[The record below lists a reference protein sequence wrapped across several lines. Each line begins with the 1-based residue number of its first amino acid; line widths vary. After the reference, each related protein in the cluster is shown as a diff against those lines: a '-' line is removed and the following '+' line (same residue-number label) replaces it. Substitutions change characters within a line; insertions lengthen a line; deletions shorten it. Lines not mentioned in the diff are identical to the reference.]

1 MESQWSWPHS
11 CEPLAQP
18 STLML
23 GSSEHLSWT
32 CLYCISNACR
42 FSPLAQPPA
51 IPSSVRRKF
60 VGNER
65 KRYSYEKRN
74 FSKEIH
80 SLWVSSICVPWLPP
94 AEGPGWM
101 PTGRVLHAEHLGTI
115 WSSVPPA
122 VCQGCPWWIQRGP
135 VAWRWAPL
143 GHCGTDDPF
152 VTKLKPFM
160 TLPIILWILPMAGM
174 TPSKVPRTVLFQ
186 WCSKD
191 ILSTV
196 VQGTRAVS

>member
-1 MESQWSWPHS
+1 MVLIPFLLSPWPSPAPSCRGPQSIYPGPAFIASAMPVGSLPWPNLQLSEKKICWQWKKKVLLWEKEFQQRNSQL
-11 CEPLAQP
+11 EAFEFPLSVFHDSFQP
-18 STLML
+18 KGL
-23 GSSEHLSWT
+23 
-32 CLYCISNACR
+32 
-42 FSPLAQPPA
+42 
-51 IPSSVRRKF
+51 
-60 VGNER
+60 
-65 KRYSYEKRN
+65 
-74 FSKEIH
+74 
-80 SLWVSSICVPWLPP
+80 
-94 AEGPGWM
+94 GWM

-135 VAWRWAPL
+135 VALRWAPL